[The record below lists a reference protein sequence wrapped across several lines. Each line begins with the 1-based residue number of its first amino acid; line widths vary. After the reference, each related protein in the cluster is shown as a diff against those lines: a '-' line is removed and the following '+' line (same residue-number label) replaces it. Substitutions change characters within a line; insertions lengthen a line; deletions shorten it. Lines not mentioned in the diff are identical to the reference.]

1 MDYIL
6 ENAKEIMMLC
16 FGAGF
21 LILAIVITRTVIIA
35 TRLMKKIDDL
45 TDLTIHYINKP
56 LSMIVHAEK
65 ALNKFLDS
73 MNKR

>member
-1 MDYIL
+1 MMDFLI

-21 LILAIVITRTVIIA
+21 LLLALFVTRTLIVA
-35 TRLMKKIDDL
+35 TRLLSKIDDL

-56 LSMIVHAEK
+56 LSMMVQVEKTVHHFLK
-65 ALNKFLDS
+65 KLNK
-73 MNKR
+73 

>member
-6 ENAKEIMMLC
+6 EHAKEIMMLC
-16 FGAGF
+16 FGVGF
-21 LILAIVITRTVIIA
+21 LLLSIYLSRAIIIA

-56 LSMIVHAEK
+56 LSMIIHAEK
-65 ALNKFLDS
+65 VVTRFLERI
-73 MNKR
+73 MKK